1 MELSR
6 FRFLPQKFLQKNF
19 KIVNNLFLRLDPLF
33 FNLILQ
39 IGIQFGTTED
49 FRRVQTII
57 EYSNDDE
64 FKITLMM
71 GLTYSR
77 DYLLLRE

>member
-6 FRFLPQKFLQKNF
+6 FRLFRP
-19 KIVNNLFLRLDPLF
+19 KIPPKKLKISFLRLDPLF

-64 FKITLMM
+64 FKATLMM
-71 GLTYSR
+71 VLTYSR